1 MYTSEDIIDF
11 KPINYILDKLV
22 GYSDDG
28 YTVNVGVFICKD
40 NKTIKVY
47 EVSLRGEYGDMTYF
61 QDIEKAS
68 IVHKMELPKTPEKCK
83 PYFVYVVGLCS
94 FSDGIEGGIVVQ
106 PIKGKE
112 EDMFNLIKNRFEK
125 FDSSKVYNN
134 MYRDS
139 LHVKLK

>member
-1 MYTSEDIIDF
+1 MYTAEDIVDF

-28 YTVNVGVFICKD
+28 HVVNVGVFMCKD

-47 EVSLRGEYGDMTYF
+47 EVSLRGEYGDMTHF
-61 QDIEKAS
+61 QDIEKMS
-68 IVHKMELPKTPEKCK
+68 KVHKMELPATPEECK
-83 PYFVYVVGLCS
+83 PYFVYVVGLYN
-94 FSDGIEGGIVVQ
+94 FSDGIEGGIMVQ
-106 PIKGKE
+106 SIKGKE
-112 EDMFNLIKNRFEK
+112 EDMFNLIKGRFEK

-139 LHVKLK
+139 LHVKMK